1 MLEIIVLAL
10 WAFSFSYL
18 AIILG
23 IPKNRLYIVVG
34 FSILFVGGILIVYLI
49 HVSLLVVNT
58 SRSLQKYPPV
68 NYSGGYS
75 YLHTHS

>member
-23 IPKNRLYIVVG
+23 IPKNGLCIVVG
-34 FSILFVGGILIVYLI
+34 FSISFVDGILIVHLFQNKNRNGKSFCLIVYLI
-49 HVSLLVVNT
+49 HV
-58 SRSLQKYPPV
+58 
-68 NYSGGYS
+68 
-75 YLHTHS
+75 